1 MSLFHLKINIMVEI
15 LMIWSFLMF
24 MVELHF
30 HNLRFT
36 LIE

>member
-1 MSLFHLKINIMVEI
+1 MLLFLLKINIMVEALKIWKI
-15 LMIWSFLMF
+15 LMC
-24 MVELHF
+24 MVESHF